1 MTSHGKTSY
10 ETVTFEIHHSKNHIK
25 IVVLTSG
32 CSHGSSL
39 CGVIFIKVVKTLVKT
54 VSELKGV
61 FRCFHWCDFR
71 VFLVFIYHSKTRIK
85 IVVFPVSWFEA
96 LCLMSHVLVFLTI
109 HGLGAH
115 LGWILSSGA
124 LLCNSDSTRS
134 SDFRRFLLLGWC
146 LIAIQFLVTLFLS
159 YDILFQRARIQQAKI
174 LWRSSTPD
182 SPPRIDS
189 TAC

>member
-10 ETVTFEIHHSKNHIK
+10 ETVTFEIHHSKNLIK

-71 VFLVFIYHSKTRIK
+71 VFLVFIYHSTTRIK

-109 HGLGAH
+109 RGLGAPV
-115 LGWILSSGA
+115 GWILASGA
-124 LLCNSDSTRS
+124 LLYRLRLDQIVRFPMILELDEVWGTLRVTSSCIISVSD
-134 SDFRRFLLLGWC
+134 
-146 LIAIQFLVTLFLS
+146 VS
-159 YDILFQRARIQQAKI
+159 YKAHCQVMRV
-174 LWRSSTPD
+174 
-182 SPPRIDS
+182 
-189 TAC
+189 